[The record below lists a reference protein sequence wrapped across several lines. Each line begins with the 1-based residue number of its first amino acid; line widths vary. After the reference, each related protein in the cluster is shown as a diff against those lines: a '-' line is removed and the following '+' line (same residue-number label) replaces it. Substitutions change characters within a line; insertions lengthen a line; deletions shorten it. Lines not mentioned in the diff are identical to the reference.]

1 MSIFLAKGNNP
12 FDQFENFLT
21 NDVIKGL
28 LSIVTPLAVIGILV
42 TAAGMYLSQ
51 EEHSR
56 DRFKKALISIVVITI
71 VCFMAQGII
80 TWIGQ
85 SFKG

>member
-1 MSIFLAKGNNP
+1 MHIFLANGNP
-12 FDQFENFLT
+12 FDKFESFLQT
-21 NDVIKGL
+21 EVISGL

-71 VCFMAQGII
+71 ICFMAQGII
-80 TWIGQ
+80 TWLDQ
-85 SFKG
+85 KF